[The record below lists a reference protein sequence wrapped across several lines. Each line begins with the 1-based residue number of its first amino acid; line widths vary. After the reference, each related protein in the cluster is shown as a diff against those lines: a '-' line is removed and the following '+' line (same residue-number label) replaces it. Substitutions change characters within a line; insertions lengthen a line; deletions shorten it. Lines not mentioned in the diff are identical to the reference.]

1 MIRLRQIKGADQGR
15 EFEFEQDLI
24 RIGRMPDSDVNFD
37 PEVDLDASGRHAEI
51 RNEDGRYLL
60 IDTGSRNGTWLN
72 GQRIKH
78 AALARGDEIEFG
90 RGGPKLEI
98 ESVNNT
104 PSSREPTR
112 RMTGRPKARDPR
124 FDPMAMPV
132 TSATR
137 LEDLKRGA
145 DSRKFRD
152 ARLDASATGSSRRRR
167 RRSRSRLLWLAA
179 ALVLASAIGIVVAA
193 AHPVARSAVPPP
205 GCAFAS
211 FPQGTAQHE

>member
-1 MIRLRQIKGADQGR
+1 MIRLRQTKGADDGR

-78 AALARGDEIEFG
+78 AALHRDDEIEFG
-90 RGGPKLEI
+90 RGGPKLKI
-98 ESVNNT
+98 ELVQNR

-112 RMTGRPKARDPR
+112 RITGRPPAEREPR
-124 FDPMAMPV
+124 FDPLAMPV
-132 TSATR
+132 TTATR
-137 LEDLKRGA
+137 LEDLSGA
-145 DSRKFRD
+145 EGGLPE
-152 ARLDASATGSSRRRR
+152 ALQAS
-167 RRSRSRLLWLAA
+167 LAA
-179 ALVLASAIGIVVAA
+179 ASRPEPRPHRTDSRRLWVAAGLVLVTALAVIVAA
-193 AHPVARSAVPPP
+193 VLR
-205 GCAFAS
+205 
-211 FPQGTAQHE
+211 

>member
-1 MIRLRQIKGADQGR
+1 MIRLRQTKGADHGR
-15 EFEFEQDLI
+15 EFEFEQELI

-78 AALARGDEIEFG
+78 AALSYGDEIEFG

-98 ESVNNT
+98 ESVYNR

-112 RMTGRPKARDPR
+112 RITGRSKPRDPR
-124 FDPMAMPV
+124 FDPLAMPV

-137 LEDLKRGA
+137 LGELEAAQAVALSGAPSPLQRSTRRGP
-145 DSRKFRD
+145 RGNNR
-152 ARLDASATGSSRRRR
+152 RL
-167 RRSRSRLLWLAA
+167 WIAA
-179 ALVLASAIGIVVAA
+179 AVVLASALGLMALA
-193 AHPVARSAVPPP
+193 PRL
-205 GCAFAS
+205 F
-211 FPQGTAQHE
+211 

>member
-1 MIRLRQIKGADQGR
+1 MIRLRQIKGADEGR

-78 AALARGDEIEFG
+78 AALSRGDEIEFG
-90 RGGPKLEI
+90 RGGPRLEI
-98 ESVNNT
+98 ESVQNQPN
-104 PSSREPTR
+104 SREPTR
-112 RMTGRPKARDPR
+112 RITGRPKARDPR
-124 FDPMAMPV
+124 FDPLAMPV

-137 LEDLKRGA
+137 LDDLKAGN
-145 DSRKFRD
+145 
-152 ARLDASATGSSRRRR
+152 ARAALGSTLGSVDHGGTARRRR
-167 RRSRSRLLWLAA
+167 ARRSNRYLWMAAA
-179 ALVLASAIGIVVAA
+179 ALLLFALGIVGAA
-193 AHPVARSAVPPP
+193 LL
-205 GCAFAS
+205 G
-211 FPQGTAQHE
+211 

>member
-1 MIRLRQIKGADQGR
+1 MIRLRQIKGADNGR

-78 AALARGDEIEFG
+78 AALNKGDEIEFG

-98 ESVNNT
+98 ESVRNRFD
-104 PSSREPTR
+104 SREPTR
-112 RMTGRPKARDPR
+112 RMTRSSRQREPR
-124 FDPMAMPV
+124 FDPLAMPV

-137 LEDLKRGA
+137 LEDLTGA
-145 DSRKFRD
+145 TALRPESFLPSE
-152 ARLDASATGSSRRRR
+152 AAPQPSAEHRRR
-167 RRSRSRLLWLAA
+167 RRSPLLWAA
-179 ALVLASAIGIVVAA
+179 AGLVLAAVIAIAVVAA
-193 AHPVARSAVPPP
+193 L
-205 GCAFAS
+205 
-211 FPQGTAQHE
+211 Q

>member
-1 MIRLRQIKGADQGR
+1 MIRLRQTKGADNGR
-15 EFEFEQDLI
+15 ELEFEQDLI

-78 AALARGDEIEFG
+78 AALNKGDEIEFG

-98 ESVNNT
+98 EAVKNRYD
-104 PSSREPTR
+104 SREPTR
-112 RMTGRPKARDPR
+112 RMTRSSREREPR
-124 FDPMAMPV
+124 FDPLSMPV

-137 LEDLKRGA
+137 LEDLTGA
-145 DSRKFRD
+145 TALRPESFLPPEAQPEPSEERRP
-152 ARLDASATGSSRRRR
+152 RSSAF
-167 RRSRSRLLWLAA
+167 LWVAA
-179 ALVLASAIGIVVAA
+179 GLVLLAGVAIVVAA
-193 AHPVARSAVPPP
+193 MLP
-205 GCAFAS
+205 
-211 FPQGTAQHE
+211 